1 MTAIISN
8 QITSYTISIADD
20 RSATVALTIGNDSVA
35 VMAESPF
42 GSFGHAWNKTGGNPI
57 QFLRRLRFDQAM
69 RDLRG
74 PSFEIFD
81 REAQEKV
88 LRSLTLTRRRAR
100 KITAEAARW
109 SLDELEHVCDARSLD
124 HFWAN
129 LHHSDLCTHL
139 FGDDIRGFSAET
151 CPDPACVDFWDLFW
165 VPLIARLTRDAK
177 TAPEACEVLA

>member
-1 MTAIISN
+1 
-8 QITSYTISIADD
+8 
-20 RSATVALTIGNDSVA
+20 
-35 VMAESPF
+35 MAESPF
-42 GSFGHAWNKTGGNPI
+42 GSFGHFWNATGGNPI
-57 QFLRRLRFDQAM
+57 LFLRRLRFNHAM
-69 RDLRG
+69 RNMRG
-74 PSFEIFD
+74 PSYEIFD

-165 VPLIARLTRDAK
+165 VPLMARLAQDAAK
-177 TAPEACEVLA
+177 APEAAEVIA